1 MRKNNYVICVLML
14 LLAGYVFVSA
24 GTFPVEE
31 LTLGP
36 AFFPELVAGLLVFFS
51 LALLIQTVM
60 DRSKSEAVEG
70 PRSVFWVGV
79 VAMAVYLFIMPKL
92 GFLETTPVFLFV
104 MGMYM
109 AYMSGE
115 GKAWWKK
122 LTVSSLVT
130 TGALYYLFAQ
140 LLNVPLP

>member
-14 LLAGYVFVSA
+14 LLAGYVFMSA
-24 GTFPVEE
+24 GKYPVEV

-36 AFFPELVAGLLVFFS
+36 AFFPKLVAGLLVFFA
-51 LALLIQTVM
+51 LALLIQTVL
-60 DRSKSEAVEG
+60 DRSESEPVDG

-79 VAMAVYLFIMPKL
+79 VAMAAYLLIMPKL
-92 GFLETTPVFLFV
+92 GFLETTPVFLFG

-109 AYMSGE
+109 AYMSGD
-115 GKAWWKK
+115 GFSWWKK

>member
-14 LLAGYVFVSA
+14 LLAGYVFRSA
-24 GTFPVEE
+24 GKYPAEV

-36 AFFPELVAGLLVFFS
+36 AFFPELVAGLLVFFA
-51 LALLIQTVM
+51 LALMIQTVM
-60 DRSKSEAVEG
+60 DRSESEAVDG
-70 PRSVFWVGV
+70 PRSVFWVGIA
-79 VAMAVYLFIMPKL
+79 AMAAYLLIMPKL
-92 GFLETTPVFLFV
+92 GFLETTPFFLFG

-109 AYMSGE
+109 AHMSGD
-115 GKAWWKK
+115 GFTWWKK